1 MKIVDPTE
9 KHPSTSQAV
18 GRMSNVIYLLWAICG
33 GFILHFLLS
42 NFLTVLL
49 RPDIPKPVET
59 AEDVLQ
65 RGLVPYYHWEGEYL
79 RDIFANF
86 PDPKQRFQEIAEK
99 LLIPDNWHQWAVLSG
114 QMKYSYSIS
123 AWSGTNPITGKA
135 NDYSHLIPYDPTLP
149 KSIIQTGPLTVQIA
163 NLPYE
168 DTITDFQYYQRSST
182 PVPGP
187 SPYKGHMANKKWP
200 LKKVFFR
207 N

>member
-1 MKIVDPTE
+1 MVDPTE
-9 KHPSTSQAV
+9 KHPSTLQAV
-18 GRMSNVIYLLWAICG
+18 GRLSNVLYLLWAICG
-33 GFILHFLLS
+33 GFLLHFLLS

-49 RPDIPKPVET
+49 KPDISKPVET
-59 AEDVLQ
+59 AKDVLD

-79 RDIFANF
+79 KNVFADSS
-86 PDPKQRFQEIAEK
+86 DPAYQEIAEK

-123 AWSGTNPITGKA
+123 AWSGTNPITGKE

-168 DTITDFQYYQRSST
+168 DTITDFKYSENT
-182 PVPGP
+182 
-187 SPYKGHMANKKWP
+187 P
-200 LKKVFFR
+200 LKDPP
-207 N
+207 